1 MSEPARARAPQP
13 EAGEPPR
20 ALRPRAAAATIPVL
34 GTVFLSGGVLLGV
47 EMAASRV
54 LAPFFGNSLFVW
66 ASIIGVILA
75 GLALGYWLG
84 GVLADRYPSPFALA
98 AVVGAGALA
107 VLSIPLLDTPSIEW
121 VLRWDP
127 GPRLDPVLCA
137 VILFGPASVLLSA
150 VGPVAVRLQ
159 VRALPSVGRTAGRT
173 FAISTTGSIAGTFV
187 TAFWLIPELG
197 IEQLFVF
204 GAALLFATTALVGV
218 AGRRRS
224 LVAAGLVLAA
234 ATSGYAVS
242 LGTQHIE
249 PLTASSVRNWSPLYR
264 THGYG
269 YLDARD
275 PRAVVEAKNLT
286 VRFAEDTRYH
296 RLAVV
301 DDADSRYLRFDNS
314 LQSAMYLKA
323 PFRTRYRYTDLFHL
337 GIAYNA
343 DARRVLYVGLGAGS
357 SEKRLWRDFPRVQI
371 QAVELD
377 PVVVDVAYR
386 YFHLPRDPRLRVAV
400 GDGRR
405 YLANDERRFD
415 VIVIDAFFAD
425 AIPAHLVT
433 QEFLRLVRARLS
445 PGGVVV
451 TNAIGA
457 ISGPGSRL
465 FRSIYKTYRT
475 VFPSV
480 LVHPAILSGDQ
491 GDDQY
496 RNLILVA
503 TEKAAPGRV
512 QLADRWDAI
521 RSSVP
526 SVPDL
531 RKPILDRHDAEIP
544 TADVPVLTDDYA
556 PTDALLLLFQ

>member
-1 MSEPARARAPQP
+1 MSEPARPQP
-13 EAGEPPR
+13 ADSGVVVPLAVSRR
-20 ALRPRAAAATIPVL
+20 ANTWGLL
-34 GTVFLSGGVLLGV
+34 GAVFLSGGVLLGV

-54 LAPFFGNSLFVW
+54 LAPYFGNSLFVW
-66 ASIIGVILA
+66 ASIIGVILG

-84 GVLADRYPSPFALA
+84 GALADRFPTPITLA
-98 AVVGAGALA
+98 AVVAAGAVA

-159 VRALPSVGRTAGRT
+159 VRALPNVGRTAGRT
-173 FAISTTGSIAGTFV
+173 FAISTAGSIVGTFV

-204 GAALLFATTALVGV
+204 AAAMLFATTMLVGV
-218 AGRRRS
+218 AARRPALS
-224 LVAAGLVLAA
+224 AAGLVLAT
-234 ATSGYAVS
+234 ATSGYAIS
-242 LGTQHIE
+242 LGTQHID
-249 PLTASSVRNWSPLYR
+249 PLSASSARNWS
-264 THGYG
+264 
-269 YLDARD
+269 
-275 PRAVVEAKNLT
+275 
-286 VRFAEDTRYH
+286 
-296 RLAVV
+296 
-301 DDADSRYLRFDNS
+301 
-314 LQSAMYLKA
+314 A
-323 PFRTRYRYTDLFHL
+323 PYRTRYRYTDLFHL
-337 GIAYNA
+337 GIAYNT

-357 SEKRLWRDFPRVQI
+357 SEKRLWRDFPQVQI
-371 QAVELD
+371 EAVELD

-386 YFHLPRDPRLRVAV
+386 YFQLPRDPRLRVEV

-405 YLANDERRFD
+405 YLARDDRRWD

-433 QEFLRLVRARLS
+433 QEFLTLVRTRLA

-457 ISGPGSRL
+457 LEGPGSRL

-475 VFPSV
+475 AFPTV
-480 LVHPAILSGDQ
+480 LVHPAILPGDGGEEQ
-491 GDDQY
+491 F
-496 RNLILVA
+496 RNLILIA
-503 TEKAAPGRV
+503 TDKAAPGRR
-512 QLADRWDAI
+512 QLADRWDAL
-521 RSSVP
+521 RGANP

-531 RKPILDRHDAEIP
+531 RKPILDRRDGTIA
-544 TADVPVLTDDYA
+544 TDDVPVLTDDYA